1 MLISIFDE
9 RIRGSYSQGYAQF
22 FKLTNF
28 YKNSHEF
35 YNEFSKKD
43 SERKNAKSTFCSVP
57 CFSEIVVGVKKKAEP
72 VGDKQNYNQCSAS
85 FLYYDKCFDIEK
97 KVSEEDKEILSKA
110 AENIEKTEEKEEDK
124 KIEPEVIEIIDLS
137 VDENKENEK
146 EAELKK
152 LENEEKRWR
161 YLDREWKKAAT
172 YVVELH
178 ERNIE
183 EYTKIGNAPELVKEW
198 KVGLEKA
205 LNELKEHEEEGKML
219 IKKREELEK
228 K

>member
-28 YKNSHEF
+28 YENSHEF

-57 CFSEIVVGVKKKAEP
+57 CFSEVVDVKRKEEP
-72 VGDKQNYNQCSAS
+72 VGDKQNDTQCSAS
-85 FLYYDKCFDIEK
+85 FLYDDKCFDIDK

-161 YLDREWKKAAT
+161 FLDEGSGWKHAAT
-172 YVVELH
+172 NELATLIKTINQYKNKPEDSLILGWKNRVE
-178 ERNIE
+178 R
-183 EYTKIGNAPELVKEW
+183 
-198 KVGLEKA
+198 
-205 LNELKEHEEEGKML
+205 LNKELKEHEEKGKML